1 MDHELLWKD
10 AVILPQWRQQALHMA
25 ERLILNKDRYKQV
38 VEDTEIPWWVVGVIH
53 AMESNCN
60 FNTHLHNGDSLLTKT
75 VRVPAGRPKNWYQL
89 PKEKRTWEASAKDA
103 VACGELEKK
112 NWARAKTALLAL
124 EAFNGMGYNR
134 VGIKINSPYLWSG
147 TQFYT
152 TGKFYADRKFSFSV
166 VSKQLGCVPLM
177 KQIGVVLK

>member
-10 AVILPQWRQQALHMA
+10 AQILPQWRQEALRIA
-25 ERLILNKDRYKQV
+25 ERLILSRDRYKKV
-38 VEDTEIPWWVVGVIH
+38 VEDTEIPWWVVAVIH

-75 VRVPAGRPKNWYQL
+75 VRVPSGRPKNWYLL

-103 VACGELEKK
+103 VAYDGLANK
-112 NWARAKTALLAL
+112 NWIRAKTALLAL
-124 EAFNGMGYNR
+124 EAFNGMGYAR

-147 TQFYT
+147 TQFYS
-152 TGKFYADRKFSFSV
+152 TGKFYADGKFSFSV
-166 VSKQLGCVPLM
+166 VSKQIGCVPLM
-177 KQIGVVLK
+177 KHIGVELK